1 MPAPADWIRAT
12 VRAVPPYTP
21 GEQPPAGRRVIK
33 LNTNENPYPPSP
45 AVLAAL
51 HEAVD
56 ARVRLYPDPEA
67 VALRTEASR
76 LYGVPVDAIMAGN
89 GSDELLALLLRAI
102 VDPGDRVAFPVPT
115 YSLYE
120 TLVAVQGGVVDPVAW
135 PPDWSLPPDLAARG
149 AKLTFLCNPNSPS
162 GTLVPLEQVDALA
175 ARLAGVL
182 VVDEAYVD
190 FAPATALGLVG
201 RRDNVVVLRTLSKS
215 YSLAGLRVGLAF
227 GAPELLRGLR
237 TVKDSYNLNRLSQAA
252 ATAAL
257 ADQATVRANLARV
270 ARTRTRL
277 IEALRALGYLVPE
290 SHANFVLARR
300 PGADQAPLA
309 RALAER
315 GILVRHFTSHGL
327 GDALRITVGTDDEID
342 ALLAAMRTIAPETEI
357 SPLRR

>member
-1 MPAPADWIRAT
+1 MGSPGDWIRAV

-21 GEQPPAGRRVIK
+21 GEQPAPGRRVIK

-45 AVLAAL
+45 AVLQAL
-51 HEAVD
+51 HEAID

-89 GSDELLALLLRAI
+89 GSDELLALLLRALI
-102 VDPGDRVAFPVPT
+102 DPGDRVAFPVPT

-120 TLVAVQGGVVDPVAW
+120 TLVAVQGGVVVDVPWPV
-135 PPDWSLPPDLAARG
+135 DWSLPPELATSG

-162 GTLVPLEQVDALA
+162 GTLVPLARIEDLA
-175 ARLAGVL
+175 TRLAGVL

-190 FAPATALGLVG
+190 FAPTNALGLVG
-201 RRDNVVVLRTLSKS
+201 RHPNVVVLRTLSKS

-227 GAPELLRGLR
+227 GPPEILRGLR

-257 ADQATVRANLARV
+257 RDQPSVQATVERVTRSRARLV
-270 ARTRTRL
+270 AS
-277 IEALRALGYLVPE
+277 LRSLGWAVPE
-290 SHANFVLARR
+290 SYANFVLARR
-300 PGADQAPLA
+300 PGVDQAPLV
-309 RALAER
+309 RALAEQD
-315 GILVRHFTSHGL
+315 ILVRHFTSHGL
-327 GDALRITVGTDDEID
+327 GDALRITVGTDEEID
-342 ALLAAMRTIAPETEI
+342 VLLAAMRAFATKAALP
-357 SPLRR
+357 SR

>member
-1 MPAPADWIRAT
+1 MPGPADWIRAS

-21 GEQPPAGRRVIK
+21 GEQPAAGRRVIK
-33 LNTNENPYPPSP
+33 LNTNENPYPPSA

-51 HEAVD
+51 HDAVD
-56 ARVRLYPDPEA
+56 DRVRLYPDPEA
-67 VALRTEASR
+67 GALRAEASR
-76 LYGVPVDAIMAGN
+76 LYGVPAECIMAGN

-120 TLVAVQGGVVDPVAW
+120 TLVAVQGGVIQEVAW
-135 PPDWSLPPDLAARG
+135 PADWSLPPALATSG

-162 GTLVPLEQVDALA
+162 GTLVPIDEIDALA
-175 ARLAGVL
+175 ARLPGVL

-190 FAPATALGLVG
+190 FAAANALGLVG
-201 RRDNVVVLRTLSKS
+201 RRPNVVVLRTLSKS

-227 GAPELLRGLR
+227 AVPELLRGLR
-237 TVKDSYNLNRLSQAA
+237 TVKDSYNLNRLSQTA

-257 ADQATVRANLARV
+257 ADRATVRANVARV
-270 ARTRTRL
+270 ARTRARL
-277 IEALRALGYLVPE
+277 VDALRALGYAVPD

-300 PGADQAPLA
+300 AGMDQAPVA
-309 RALAER
+309 RALAAR
-315 GILVRHFTSHGL
+315 DILVRHFTSHGL

-342 ALLAAMRTIAPETEI
+342 ALLAAMGTIVAG
-357 SPLRR
+357 R